1 MKMLYTSDLHVNEGH
16 YQRLLDLQRN
26 KRIDCIIIGGDLI
39 PNRPGSHD
47 RIHNQRDFIKQF
59 LYPYISKLKST
70 EPNLDIYLMMGNDDI
85 AANMDLLEGMEKE
98 GIINLLHKRHHVL
111 DAELHLV
118 GYGYVPITPFSL
130 KDWERFD
137 TNEKVAIESPRR
149 SLLSSKQGMCQID
162 LQAVIGKKKTI
173 EEDMKYLAQISDP
186 KKTIYVMHAPPHN
199 TALDRLFNGTPCG
212 SKSIRNFIERHQ
224 PYLTL
229 HGHIHESPMVS
240 GIFME
245 EIGNTISVNPGQK
258 PDRLHAVIFNTLDV
272 KGTLEYFQ

>member
-1 MKMLYTSDLHVNEGH
+1 MKILYTSDLHVDEEH
-16 YQRLLDLQRN
+16 YQRLMKLQEN
-26 KRIDCIIIGGDLI
+26 QRIDCLIIGGDLI
-39 PNRPGSHD
+39 PNRSGFDD

-59 LYPYISKLKST
+59 LYPYFSKLKSA
-70 EPNLDIYLMMGNDDI
+70 EPNLGIYLMMGNDDT

-98 GIINLLHKRHHVL
+98 GIINLLHKRHHIL
-111 DAELHLV
+111 DGEIHLV

-137 TNEKVAIESPRR
+137 TNDKIVIESPRR
-149 SLLSSKQGMCQID
+149 SLLSTKQGMHQID
-162 LQAVIGKKKTI
+162 LYEALGKEETI

-199 TALDRLFNGTPCG
+199 TGLDRLFNGTPCG
-212 SKSIRNFIERHQ
+212 SKSIRNFIAKCQ

-245 EIGNTISVNPGQK
+245 EIGNTISINPGQES
-258 PDRLHAVIFNTLDV
+258 DRLHAIIFDTGDV
-272 KGTLEYFQ
+272 KGTLDYFH